1 MKSLPFTLQEL
12 NAIVAQYPTPFY
24 LYDELAIRKNARK
37 LYAAFA
43 WNKGF
48 REYYSV
54 KTAPNP
60 ALIEILKQEG
70 CGADCA
76 SETELLLA
84 EAVGLCGE
92 QIMFTSNNTPAA
104 EYWQAMR
111 LGAIINL
118 DDTGHVDFLKN
129 AAGLPALV
137 CCRYNYGRELRYQ
150 GKTVLNFAEN
160 KTGATKE
167 QIIAAF
173 QTLSQLGVR
182 RFGLHA
188 QFGGHQLS
196 AGYFGEAIRPL
207 FSLAVELYQTCG
219 IPVDFINFAGGL
231 GIAYHPS
238 DSPTDIAA
246 TSAEIQRSYE
256 EILGGGALASV
267 PLYAE
272 LGLFMTGPYGY
283 FVSSVLHIKQT
294 NKQFAG
300 LDAST
305 NSFMSGLRYNDYHHI
320 SLPGKENEPADQT
333 YDLTGA
339 LCEGGKDRF
348 AVDRTLPRLSAGDL
362 VVFHDAGAYA
372 YAHSHNF
379 NGKLRP
385 AELLLTADGG
395 IKQIRRAE
403 TPADYFAT
411 LRFPGSSYEELGL
424 ASRSSF
430 SAK

>member
-1 MKSLPFTLQEL
+1 MKKLPFALQEL
-12 NAIVAQYPTPFY
+12 QNIVTRFPTPFY
-24 LYDELAIRKNARK
+24 IYDEKAIRENARK
-37 LYAAFA
+37 LVQAFA
-43 WNKGF
+43 WNPGF

-60 ALIEILKQEG
+60 VLIELLKQEG

-84 EAVGLCGE
+84 EATGLSGE
-92 QIMFTSNNTPAA
+92 KIMFTSNNTSA
-104 EYWQAMR
+104 EEYRQAHR

-118 DDTGHVDFLKN
+118 DDTGHIDFLQK
-129 AAGLPALV
+129 AAGIPDLI
-137 CCRYNYGRELRYQ
+137 CCRYNYGGELRFD
-150 GKTVLNFAEN
+150 GRTILNFTDN

-167 QIIAAF
+167 QILTAF
-173 QTLSQLGVR
+173 RRLSQLGVK

-188 QFGGHQLS
+188 QFGGHQVS
-196 AGYFGEAIRPL
+196 AAYFGEAIRPL
-207 FSLAVELYQTCG
+207 FSLAVELYKTCG
-219 IPVDFINFAGGL
+219 IKVDFINFAGGL
-231 GIAYHPS
+231 GIAYKPT
-238 DSPTDIAA
+238 DSPTDITAV
-246 TSAEIQRSYE
+246 SAHIRRAYE
-256 EILGGGALASV
+256 ETLAGAGLGSI

-283 FVSSVLHIKQT
+283 FVTSVRHIKQT
-294 NKQFAG
+294 GKQFVG

-305 NSFMSGLRYNDYHHI
+305 NSFMSGLRYNDYHQI
-320 SLPGKENEPADQT
+320 SVPGKENEPADQT

-348 AVDRTLPRLSAGDL
+348 ALNRPLPRLSIGDL
-362 VVFHDAGAYA
+362 IVFHDAGAYA

-385 AELLLTADGG
+385 AELLLAADGSV
-395 IKQIRRAE
+395 KQIRRAE

-411 LRFPGSSYEELGL
+411 LRFPGSKYEMPG
-424 ASRSSF
+424 AD
-430 SAK
+430 